1 MRYFEEPGN
10 CIAYMVRMRWP
21 SGDVKCP
28 ICGSG
33 EVVWM
38 SHRQL
43 FQCKARH
50 PKRQFSVKVGTVM
63 ENSPIPLGKWLLV
76 TWMLMNCRNGV
87 SSHEIGR
94 TIGVTQKS
102 AWFMLHRL
110 RFAMH
115 EDGEPLAGDVEADE
129 TYVGGKSQNMHKRHR
144 QRRIRRPGVHDKT
157 PVLGILQRGGRVR
170 AMVVKGHKRQVLQG
184 EIRKHVAPGSNVYT
198 DNLHSYWGL
207 SADYV
212 HGIVD
217 HAYDFVRGNVHTNGL
232 ENFWSLLKRALKGTY
247 ISVRPEHLMAYVQE
261 QVFRY
266 NHRRQFTE
274 EMRFASVVGGMT
286 GKRLTYKQLIGVT
299 V

>member
-1 MRYFEEPGN
+1 
-10 CIAYMVRMRWP
+10 
-21 SGDVKCP
+21 
-28 ICGSG
+28 
-33 EVVWM
+33 
-38 SHRQL
+38 
-43 FQCKARH
+43 
-50 PKRQFSVKVGTVM
+50 M

-110 RFAMH
+110 RFAMF
-115 EDGEPLAGDVEADE
+115 EDGDKLFGDVEADE
-129 TYVGGKSQNMHKRHR
+129 TYVGGKSLNMHKS
-144 QRRIRRPGVHDKT
+144 RRLRKIVRGGQHDKT
-157 PVLGILQRGGRVR
+157 PVLGILERGGRVK
-170 AMVVKGHKRQVLQG
+170 AMVVQNHKRRVLQG
-184 EIRKHVAPGSNVYT
+184 QIRKHVAAGSNVYT

-207 SADYV
+207 SADYF

-217 HAYDFVRGNVHTNGL
+217 HLTKYVSGSIHTSGL

-266 NHRRQFTE
+266 NHRIRMTE
-274 EMRFASVVGGMT
+274 EMRFAAVVGGMM
-286 GKRLTYKQLIGVT
+286 GKRLTYKQLIAVGV
-299 V
+299 